1 MEICSPNV
9 NDAQKYLQAKK
20 AGFATK
26 FCQAHSVVRLH
37 LHLTIKNSLIIVEK
51 GGPGTGKTTSCKKLE
66 EHGFKT
72 ISMNQVL
79 DEEDIF

>member
-1 MEICSPNV
+1 M
-9 NDAQKYLQAKK
+9 
-20 AGFATK
+20 
-26 FCQAHSVVRLH
+26 
-37 LHLTIKNSLIIVEK
+37 EK

-79 DEEDIF
+79 DEEVKSGSELGNKMKDYVLSHNMVPLVRTYVTHFLIANNLFK